1 MKKRFYSIIL
11 LASIGSAAWAQT
23 DSQNSANLMDMSL
36 EDLMN
41 VKVVSASKKSENL
54 FDAPLSASVLTR
66 DEIQKAGATSIMEA
80 LRLMPGLI
88 VRQSTNGNYDIHIRG
103 LDNVPPNSLQ
113 VYSANTTTLVMI
125 DNRPVYN
132 YLQGGT
138 FWESLPID
146 LNDVEKIEVV
156 RGASATLYGPN
167 AVSGVI
173 NIITRKTDKKGW
185 NTTANAQYGSLRTA
199 VANASVGYQF
209 NDKLSAI
216 VSANYQGRGREVSYY
231 HPVKDQYYNTPD
243 SLTYY
248 EASSQAPQKYPHP
261 DRAMNKYGAN
271 LFLNFNPNEKVQLSL
286 SSGLQNSEVQNAY
299 SALIF
304 SSLSTSTSRTG
315 YADLKANVYGFSGQ
329 LSYLKGKQNPN
340 LGFTGSAYDF
350 QTLDATLEYEIK
362 VLSNLSMKPGAN
374 YRRAVYDDTPYADAS
389 KREGFFNKKTQ
400 LDTYAYSL
408 RVDYQAIQDKLRFV
422 GGARIDKFTHPDKGF
437 LSFQLAGNY
446 KPHASHLVRMS
457 YSRAFRSA
465 FIYDTYIDL
474 INYSPLTSPGLPPGS
489 YTETTV
495 VGNKNLNMLQSDM
508 LEVGYRVKMAD
519 NLSLDL
525 ETYYAQT
532 KNYTNI
538 ITGQSTVIPGN
549 PFVVKTN
556 IKVENLPMSAHQL
569 GATISAN
576 YVLNRLQLKPFVT
589 VQQTTLKDYSP
600 YSTLP
605 ESAPQETN
613 GYNPQQNN
621 VHSGMGTRINHQ
633 FTPAL
638 YGGAFINYQLGQKF
652 NLNLNPYYTSGQTFY
667 HSDNIR
673 YNDGSRGVSHFDPKL
688 IVNANLSYS
697 PTKPISVFVNVK
709 NLLNNTAREYYKTDQ
724 IGAMFLVGAS
734 LKY

>member
-1 MKKRFYSIIL
+1 MRKSLYCIIL
-11 LASIGSAAWAQT
+11 VASIGNAAWAQT
-23 DSQNSANLMDMSL
+23 DNQNAANLMDLSL
-36 EDLMN
+36 EELMN
-41 VKVVSASKKSENL
+41 VKVESASKKSENL

-66 DEIQKAGATSIMEA
+66 DEIQKSGATSIMEA

-138 FWESLPID
+138 FWESLPVD

-156 RGASATLYGPN
+156 RGASATMYGPN

-199 VANASVGYQF
+199 IANASVGYQF

-231 HPVKDQYYNTPD
+231 HPVKDQYYDTPD

-261 DRAMNKYGAN
+261 DRAMDKYGAN
-271 LFLNFNPNEKVQLSL
+271 LFLNFNPNDKVQLSF

-299 SALIF
+299 GALIF

-315 YADLKANVYGFSGQ
+315 YADLKANAYGFSGQ
-329 LSYLKGKQNPN
+329 LSYLGGKQNPN

-350 QTLDATLEYEIK
+350 NALDATLEYEIK
-362 VLSNLSMKPGAN
+362 VLSNLSVKPGLN
-374 YRRAVYDDTPYADAS
+374 YRRAIYDDTPYANAA
-389 KREGFFNKKTQ
+389 KHEGFFNAKTQ
-400 LDTYAYSL
+400 MDTYAGSL
-408 RVDYQAIQDKLRFV
+408 RVDYQALENRLRFV
-422 GGARIDKFTHPDKGF
+422 GGVRVDKFTYPDKNF

-446 KPHASHLVRMS
+446 KPHTNHLMRLS
-457 YSRAFRSA
+457 YSRSFRSP
-465 FIYDTYIDL
+465 FIYDTYIDI
-474 INYSPLTSPGLPPGS
+474 INRSPLQGPGLPPGS
-489 YTETTV
+489 YTEAHVT
-495 VGNKNLNMLQSDM
+495 GNTNLKMLQSDM
-508 LEVGYRVKMAD
+508 LEAGYRVKLAD

-532 KNYTNI
+532 SNYTNI
-538 ITGQSTVIPGN
+538 ITGKTVMIPGN
-549 PFVVKTN
+549 PFVVKTG
-556 IKVENLPMSAHQL
+556 ITVENLPMSVHQL
-569 GATISAN
+569 GMTASVN
-576 YVLNRLQLKPFVT
+576 YVLSRLQLKPYLT
-589 VQQTTLKDYSP
+589 VQKTTLKDYSP
-600 YSTLP
+600 YSSLP
-605 ESAPQETN
+605 QSAPQDAN
-613 GYNPQQNN
+613 GHDPAKNN
-621 VHSGMGTRINHQ
+621 MFSGLGTSIDQ
-633 FTPAL
+633 KFTPTL

-667 HSDNIR
+667 HSDNTR

-697 PTKPISVFVNVK
+697 PIKPISVFLNVK